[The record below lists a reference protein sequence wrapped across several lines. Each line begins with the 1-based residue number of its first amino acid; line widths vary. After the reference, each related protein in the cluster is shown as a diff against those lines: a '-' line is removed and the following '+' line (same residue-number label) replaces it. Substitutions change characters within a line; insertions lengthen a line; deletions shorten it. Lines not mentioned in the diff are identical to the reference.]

1 MIVNEPEILGEFTA
15 LFHAYETA
23 LMEND
28 IATLDGFFW
37 QSPLAL
43 RFGIG
48 ENLYGFDAITR
59 FRLARRGGSPRR
71 RLTRSVLTT
80 YGRDLATANVEFMR
94 DGEERIGRQSQ
105 TWARMTPGWRIVA
118 AHVSLMGSSS

>member
-1 MIVNEPEILGEFTA
+1 MIVNDPEILSEFTA
-15 LFHAYETA
+15 QFEAYETA

-28 IATLDGFFW
+28 VAALDGFFW

-48 ENLYGFDAITR
+48 ENLFGFDAITR
-59 FRLARRGGSPRR
+59 FRLARHGGSPRR
-71 RLTRSVLTT
+71 RLTRAVLTT
-80 YGRDLATANVEFMR
+80 YGCDFATANVEFIR
-94 DGEERIGRQSQ
+94 EGEARIGRQSQ
-105 TWARMTPGWRIVA
+105 TWVRLASGWRVVA